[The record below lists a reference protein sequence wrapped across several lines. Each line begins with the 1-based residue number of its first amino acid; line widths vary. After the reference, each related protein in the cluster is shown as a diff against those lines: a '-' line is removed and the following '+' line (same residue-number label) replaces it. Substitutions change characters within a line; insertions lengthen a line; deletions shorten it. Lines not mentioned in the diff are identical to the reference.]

1 MENFNSK
8 MLQTKIQLTPEAK
21 EEIELNIKA
30 WPPKDVKQTSDH
42 FGEGITT
49 ELKSLG
55 IELPKGGFNNNM
67 HKALVKL
74 SKEFHLE
81 NIPLELAVEKA
92 VSIAMNPQ
100 NYGTVK

>member
-1 MENFNSK
+1 MENFNSET
-8 MLQTKIQLTPEAK
+8 LQAEILLTPQAK

-30 WPPKDVKQTSDH
+30 WHPKDVKQTSDH

-49 ELKSLG
+49 ELKRLG

-67 HKALVKL
+67 HKALLKL

-92 VSIAMNPQ
+92 ISIATDPQ
-100 NYGTVK
+100 NYGIGK

>member
-8 MLQTKIQLTPEAK
+8 MLKEEVQLSPEVK
-21 EEIELNIKA
+21 EEIESNIKA

-92 VSIAMNPQ
+92 VAIAINPQ
-100 NYGTVK
+100 NYGTGN

>member
-8 MLQTKIQLTPEAK
+8 MIKGGIHLSPEAK
-21 EEIELNIKA
+21 EEIEINIKA
-30 WPPKDVKQTSDH
+30 WLPKDIKQTSDH

-67 HKALVKL
+67 HKALLNL

-81 NIPLELAVEKA
+81 NIPLELAVEKGVA
-92 VSIAMNPQ
+92 IAMNPK
-100 NYGTVK
+100 NYGTVN